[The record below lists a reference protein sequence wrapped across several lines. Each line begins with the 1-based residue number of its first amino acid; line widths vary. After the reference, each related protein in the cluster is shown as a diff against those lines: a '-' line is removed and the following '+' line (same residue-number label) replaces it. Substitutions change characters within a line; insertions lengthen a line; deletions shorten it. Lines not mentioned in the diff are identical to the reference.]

1 MRISDWSSDVCSS
14 DLGRCA
20 FTGGMNIREGFV
32 SSAGKNMAS
41 DTHFRVEGPVVLQL
55 MSVFAHDWR
64 FTTKENLPYET
75 WCRSAWNPPTP
86 QVPARCIRSGPDRY
100 IMGTHNMLL
109 GAFAVAQK
117 HIRIQSPYFLPD
129 QILLGAINT
138 AARRGIMV
146 DIVIPGRNNMRS
158 EE

>member
-1 MRISDWSSDVCSS
+1 MIRLPPRSTRTDTLFPDTTLFLS
-14 DLGRCA
+14 CA

-86 QVPARCIRSGPDRY
+86 QVPAR
-100 IMGTHNMLL
+100 
-109 GAFAVAQK
+109 
-117 HIRIQSPYFLPD
+117 
-129 QILLGAINT
+129 
-138 AARRGIMV
+138 
-146 DIVIPGRNNMRS
+146 RS
-158 EE
+158 EERRVGTEFVSTCRYRWSPYN